1 MRRPAFQKRR
11 ANGRNQSIF
20 SGLAA
25 EVHRVLTGLYNV
37 ESVTCA
43 GVGKYHGES
52 KVKIPARW
60 REKRCIPIF
69 VCDGN
74 LGERKLLVR
83 TTKPGAIA
91 RILRKRLLA
100 DGHTVC
106 TTYRQPVT

>member
-1 MRRPAFQKRR
+1 MSRPAFQKRR
-11 ANGRNQSIF
+11 AHGKNQPIF

-43 GVGKYHGES
+43 GVGKYHAES
-52 KVKIPARW
+52 KVKIPERW
-60 REKRCIPIF
+60 REKRCIPIS
-69 VCDGN
+69 VCDGT

-91 RILRKRLLA
+91 RILRRRLLA

-106 TTYRQPVT
+106 TTHQQPVT

>member
-1 MRRPAFQKRR
+1 MSRPAFQKRR
-11 ANGRNQSIF
+11 AQGRNQPVF
-20 SGLAA
+20 PGLAA
-25 EVHRVLTGLYNV
+25 EVHRVLSGLYNV

-43 GVGKYHGES
+43 GVGKYQGEP

-60 REKRCIPIF
+60 REKRCIPIS

-91 RILRKRLLA
+91 RILRKRLLS

-106 TTYRQPVT
+106 TTYLQAVT